1 LPEEFVQQITD
12 IALGAVEGYEDFTGD
27 VWQSQN
33 FIEDKPQVEA
43 IPGYQPDNQLE
54 VPVPRIPDDAINIA
68 DYFKPVGPGFSDIG
82 QVVDD
87 EMGPGSIDF
96 PIKEKLVRPRPPFDN
111 QFDNQFQIPQ
121 EDIDAIEAPTGLITA
136 PPSQFKPKK
145 EDYLGWD
152 DFEELPEGWEWQLV
166 DGNWEAVNTDYSD
179 PSTWDLNND
188 GSIDLLDQLMAISQ
202 GLPQEIVDQ
211 ITNYSLSPDLGTV
224 LEDPEYL
231 QEEIEEDTL
240 IPGADKPWAEELPEG
255 WEWQFVNGNWE
266 PVELDPEPEE
276 DFGTGTVVGVPEYL
290 QEETTLIPETDKP
303 WTEELPE
310 GWQWQQVDG
319 NWEPVKIDDLDI
331 VDIGEDPGTGTVID
345 APEYLQ
351 EEVPADIDK
360 TYIHWLSNFN
370 PNDINTWDYNNDGA
384 VDLIDIEALIQAGAP
399 EAVIDMYSDYFTT
412 GEIPEGLDE
421 LPEGWEWQQID
432 GNWEAVNVDYSDIS
446 SWDLNNDGSIDMLD
460 QIAAVSQGLPEEII
474 QQMTDYIAPPNEGTV
489 VDVPEYLQE
498 PDKPSPIY
506 EGIPMM
512 PSDELPFGYQWNW
525 NPRFGEWEPI
535 ENEWMSNF
543 DLNDPST
550 WDYNNDGV
558 VDNLDQVSLIDAG
571 APIDIVNTIT
581 DYLTTPQEQEI
592 IEEGP
597 GGIGQE
603 VIGGIES
610 ETGQTVDVPEYLQ
623 EPEDMYGK
631 LPPED
636 ELPHGWTWDWNADVQ
651 EWEPVQVGGGQVGV
665 GDFIG
670 RPPSDELPE
679 GWTWEYN
686 EETGEWLPVG
696 GHPEGPQEV
705 DPGWGGLTEE
715 PIIKP
720 NILDIPEEGE
730 YLQAPLKPLD
740 PGPESDYIWGPGY
753 SFTQEYQDWEWGHLD
768 LNNDGVI
775 NTEDWLEA
783 VLSGNAELTELLSP
797 WDTDYSEYED
807 FTGDTV
813 WEESYGYVDPD
824 EPIDYPWDPELE
836 WQYSEETGEWDLTE
850 APYDPDTPLP
860 GLEPEYWNP
869 APHTAAPFTLG
880 DWADIP
886 YEYQEYMQ
894 QIFPE
899 LLGGAPLGMP
909 TGQTDFT
916 SGVNV
921 PFGDA
926 YNDWYNA
933 MYDYFH
939 QGFPA
944 SESELLTGENI
955 STHINFEQ
963 WIQGMGSH
971 LLPADLQHLADPY
984 NIDPIYGNPPT
995 LPEDAEFYNIPFDPY
1010 DIGGLTL
1017 AMAIEMG
1024 WNPVDLNPYANPDS
1038 LYGAALSNL
1047 SQYAEWDPSMLRAL
1061 SPDMI
1066 DKLSYGYYDPIMES
1080 ARGQA
1085 MQQTMQQ
1092 YGGGYGDV
1100 LNVGA
1105 YEDMLQSQIDAGL
1118 MSGYEDIL
1126 GMQQAAGQ
1134 EVTGVM
1140 DEWAQ
1145 LLAQLQGGIG

>member
-1 LPEEFVQQITD
+1 MLDQIEAISQGFPEEFVQEITD
-12 IALGAVEGYEDFTGD
+12 IATGVIEEYEDFTGD
-27 VWQSQN
+27 VWQSPDYVEAIPDYVEAIPGYDPGNQPD
-33 FIEDKPQVEA
+33 FFKDKLARPKPPFETSPIEA
-43 IPGYQPDNQLE
+43 IPGYQPDNQFE
-54 VPVPRIPDDAINIA
+54 VPVPRIPQDEINIADFKPITVSKGPEDAINISDFKPILPDTGGFLDVGDELYKDPIFGAGETGMIGIDPFAPPEVKPGTSIVPRIPQDEINIA
-68 DYFKPVGPGFSDIG
+68 DYF
-82 QVVDD
+82 
-87 EMGPGSIDF
+87 
-96 PIKEKLVRPRPPFDN
+96 
-111 QFDNQFQIPQ
+111 
-121 EDIDAIEAPTGLITA
+121 
-136 PPSQFKPKK
+136 
-145 EDYLGWD
+145 WD

-188 GSIDLLDQLMAISQ
+188 GSIDLLDQLIAISQ
-202 GLPQEIVDQ
+202 GLPQEIIDQ
-211 ITNYSLSPDLGTV
+211 ITNYSLSPDSGTV
-224 LEDPEYL
+224 VDAPEYL
-231 QEEIEEDTL
+231 QEEIGLD
-240 IPGADKPWAEELPEG
+240 ADKPFAEELPEG

-276 DFGTGTVVGVPEYL
+276 GFGAGTVVGAPEYL
-290 QEETTLIPETDKP
+290 QEEATLIPETDKP

-310 GWQWQQVDG
+310 GWEWQQVDG

-351 EEVPADIDK
+351 EEVPTDIDK

-370 PNDINTWDYNNDGA
+370 PNNPNTWDYNNDGV
-384 VDLIDIEALIQAGAP
+384 VDNLDQVALIEAGAP
-399 EAVIDMYSDYFTT
+399 VDIINTIRDYLTT

-446 SWDLNNDGSIDMLD
+446 SWDLNNDGSIDNLD
-460 QIAAVSQGLPEEII
+460 QILAISQGLPEEII
-474 QQMTDYIAPPNEGTV
+474 QQMSDYIAPPDEGTV

-506 EGIPMM
+506 EAIPMM
-512 PSDELPFGYQWNW
+512 PSDELPEGYEWSWNE
-525 NPRFGEWEPI
+525 RVGEWEPVEI
-535 ENEWMSNF
+535 
-543 DLNDPST
+543 
-550 WDYNNDGV
+550 
-558 VDNLDQVSLIDAG
+558 
-571 APIDIVNTIT
+571 
-581 DYLTTPQEQEI
+581 TPQEQEI

-631 LPPED
+631 LSPE
-636 ELPHGWTWDWNADVQ
+636 E
-651 EWEPVQVGGGQVGV
+651 
-665 GDFIG
+665 
-670 RPPSDELPE
+670 ELPE
-679 GWTWEYN
+679 GWEWQLVGGNWEPVELDPVEGEVPGTGTTLEGLEYLQEEIGPDVGEKPWEIGAGYVWGPGYGDEFTGEYEDWVWSDFDVNNDGYVDLLDVTTAINEGLLSEEEIQQIEDIATGQNEDYDDFEGQIFEEEWGYVDPDESIDYPWDPSLEWQYN
-686 EETGEWLPVG
+686 EETGEWNLA
-696 GHPEGPQEV
+696 EV
-705 DPGWGGLTEE
+705 EV
-715 PIIKP
+715 
-720 NILDIPEEGE
+720 
-730 YLQAPLKPLD
+730 
-740 PGPESDYIWGPGY
+740 
-753 SFTQEYQDWEWGHLD
+753 QDWEIL
-768 LNNDGVI
+768 
-775 NTEDWLEA
+775 
-783 VLSGNAELTELLSP
+783 
-797 WDTDYSEYED
+797 
-807 FTGDTV
+807 
-813 WEESYGYVDPD
+813 
-824 EPIDYPWDPELE
+824 PE
-836 WQYSEETGEWDLTE
+836 
-850 APYDPDTPLP
+850 
-860 GLEPEYWNP
+860 LEPEYWNP

-880 DWADIP
+880 DWSDIP

-899 LLGGAPLGMP
+899 LLGGTPLGMP
-909 TGQTDFT
+909 TSQTDFT
-916 SGVNV
+916 GGVV
-921 PFGDA
+921 IPYGDA
-926 YNDWYNA
+926 YDDWYNA
-933 MYDYFH
+933 MEAYFNE
-939 QGFPA
+939 GYA
-944 SESELLTGENI
+944 S
-955 STHINFEQ
+955 STDLASYVTFEQ
-963 WIQGMGSH
+963 WMQGMGSH
-971 LLPADLQHLADPY
+971 MLPADLQHLADPA
-984 NIDPIYGNPPT
+984 NIDPTYGSPP
-995 LPEDAEFYNIPFDPY
+995 LFPEDAGLYNIPFDPY

-1024 WNPVDLNPYANPDS
+1024 WNPETAATSPFLNPEAIYS
-1038 LYGAALSNL
+1038 GALSNL

-1145 LLAQLQGGIG
+1145 LLAQLQGGT